1 MANYANYLIYCGQ
14 HRQMICDLKS
24 LVLPYDIRCPLCG
37 ANPDSSF
44 GTWRLHGI
52 KRPTRRAAMRYRRSH
67 FAVKSHRVVL
77 LELLRE
83 LGFKNGLSS
92 EKQT

>member
-1 MANYANYLIYCGQ
+1 
-14 HRQMICDLKS
+14 MICDLKS

-37 ANPDSSF
+37 LNPDVPS
-44 GTWRLHGI
+44 GAWKLHGI

-77 LELLRE
+77 LELLSE
-83 LGFKNGLSS
+83 LGFKNGLELS
-92 EKQT
+92 K